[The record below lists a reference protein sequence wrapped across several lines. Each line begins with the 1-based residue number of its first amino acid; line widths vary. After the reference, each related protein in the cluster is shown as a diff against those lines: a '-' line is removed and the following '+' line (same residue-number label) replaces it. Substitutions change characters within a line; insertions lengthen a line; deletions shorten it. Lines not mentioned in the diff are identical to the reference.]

1 MRLFVALSLPEE
13 VRDRLDALATGG
25 IPGARWVAPEN
36 LHLTLR
42 FVGEVSGPGAHDLD
56 DCLSAID
63 APAFELTI
71 SGLGTFG
78 EGPKL
83 RALYAG
89 VEPNPALTHLQAKVA
104 SAVARAGLAPDR
116 QRFRPHVTLA
126 RFKGDPG
133 PKLGRFIADKSPLRI
148 GPFPVE
154 RFTLFSSVLGAEG
167 PHYTEEVEYELERVA
182 AY

>member
-13 VRDRLDALATGG
+13 VRERLAGLATGG

-36 LHLTLR
+36 LHITLR
-42 FVGEVSGPGAHDLD
+42 FVGEVDGHGARDLD
-56 DCLSAID
+56 DCLGAID
-63 APAFELTI
+63 APAFELAI
-71 SGLGTFG
+71 RGLGAFG

-89 VEPNPALTHLQAKVA
+89 VAPNPALVHLQAKVA
-104 SAVARAGLAPDR
+104 SAIARAGLAPDR
-116 QRFRPHVTLA
+116 QKFRPHVTLA

-133 PKLGRFIADKSPLRI
+133 PKLGSFIAEKSPLALD
-148 GPFPVE
+148 PFPVD
-154 RFTLFSSVLGAEG
+154 RFILYSSVLGAEG
-167 PHYTEEVEYELERVA
+167 PHYVEEVAYELERVG